1 MYNIALDGTSGAG
14 KSTVAKLLAARLGIV
29 YLDTGALYRA
39 VAIKLAGAGAA
50 LSDEAKIAEVLS
62 DTKLDIEVGKDGGAQ
77 RVILDGED
85 VSKAIREHYVSKIAS
100 DYSAVPEVRAKL
112 LNIQREI
119 AASRSSILDGR
130 DIGTHVLPNAKY
142 KFFVSASVAVRA
154 KRRYDEL
161 TAKGQ
166 NVDLAQIERD
176 IADRDNK
183 DTSRDISPLRVADD
197 AVVIDTSELTIEQV
211 LERILGYIGQ

>member
-14 KSTVAKLLAARLGIV
+14 KSTVAKLLAAHLGIV

-39 VAIKLAGAGAA
+39 VAIKLDRAGAA
-50 LSDEAKIAEVLS
+50 LDDEEKTAAVLR
-62 DTKLDIEVGKDGGAQ
+62 DTKLDINIGKDGGAQ
-77 RVILDGED
+77 RVILDDGD
-85 VSKAIREHYVSKIAS
+85 VSDAIREHRVSKLAS
-100 DYSAVPEVRAKL
+100 DYSAVPAVRQKL
-112 LNIQREI
+112 LNIQRDI

-130 DIGTHVLPNAKY
+130 DIGTHVLPKAKY

-166 NVDLAQIERD
+166 EVDLAQIERD
-176 IADRDNK
+176 IADRDLK
-183 DTSRDISPLRVADD
+183 DSSRQISPLKAAPD
-197 AVVIDTSELTIEQV
+197 AVVIDTSDLTIEQV
-211 LERILGYIGQ
+211 LQTILSYIKE